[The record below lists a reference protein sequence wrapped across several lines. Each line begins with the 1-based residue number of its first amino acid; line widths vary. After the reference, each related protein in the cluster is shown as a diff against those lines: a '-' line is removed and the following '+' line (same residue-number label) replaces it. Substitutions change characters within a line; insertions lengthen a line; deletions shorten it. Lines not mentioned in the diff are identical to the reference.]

1 MSRRSCHAGEGRHP
15 WALLCHAGERRHP
28 GAAKTLDCGL
38 RRNDKAVLALLLL
51 SPSAARAHAAAA
63 HLSWSFEPWVIAC
76 LGISALLYAL
86 GLRRL
91 WSHAG
96 AGRGIG
102 GRQVTAFAA
111 GWLTL
116 VAALL
121 SPLDALGAQ
130 LFSAHMVQHELLMV
144 VAAPL
149 LVLGR
154 PLVAWT
160 WALPMAAR
168 RGAGVWTRHAAWAR
182 PWQAIT
188 SPLGAW
194 LLHALALWVWHVP
207 ALFDAALANEAV
219 HALQHAS
226 FLIGALLFWW
236 SVLGRTPR
244 RAYGAEL
251 LSLFTTLLHTAAL
264 GALLA
269 LAGSPWY
276 AAYFGRTGAFG
287 LSALEDQQLGGLV
300 MWMPAGFGYL
310 AAALVLMARLLAD
323 KAGTGA
329 APRRGPQAVRRY
341 GPL

>member
-1 MSRRSCHAGEGRHP
+1 MAQTLNSGR
-15 WALLCHAGERRHP
+15 
-28 GAAKTLDCGL
+28 
-38 RRNDKAVLALLLL
+38 RRNDKAVAILLLL
-51 SPSAARAHAAAA
+51 TPFAAQAHDLERAAP
-63 HLSWSFEPWVIAC
+63 LGSWSFEPWVLAC
-76 LGISALLYAL
+76 LGVSVLLYAL

-91 WSHAG
+91 WAHAG

-102 GRQVTAFAA
+102 LRQASAFAA

-116 VAALL
+116 VAALV

-160 WALPMAAR
+160 WALPMPAR
-168 RGAGVWTRHAAWAR
+168 RGAGSWARHPSWAR
-182 PWQAIT
+182 PWQAMT
-188 SPLGAW
+188 SPPGAW

-236 SVLGRTPR
+236 SVLGHTAH

-276 AAYFGRTGAFG
+276 AAYIGRTGAFG
-287 LSALEDQQLGGLV
+287 FSALEDQQLGGLV

-310 AAALVLMARLLAD
+310 AAALVRMARLLAD
-323 KAGTGA
+323 KAVA
-329 APRRGPQAVRRY
+329 APRRGPQAMRRY

>member
-15 WALLCHAGERRHP
+15 AALLGHAGEGRHP
-28 GAAKTLDCGL
+28 RAAKTLDSGL
-38 RRNDKAVLALLLL
+38 RRNDGAALALCLLCPL
-51 SPSAARAHAAAA
+51 TARAHDVGRTAFEP
-63 HLSWSFEPWVIAC
+63 WSFEPWVVAC
-76 LGISALLYAL
+76 LAISALLYAL

-91 WSHAG
+91 WRRAG
-96 AGRGIG
+96 AARGIG
-102 GRQVTAFAA
+102 GWHAAAFGA

-116 VAALL
+116 AAALL

-154 PLVAWT
+154 PLAAWT
-160 WALPMAAR
+160 WALPMTAR
-168 RGAGVWTRHAAWAR
+168 RSVGAWTRHPLWAR
-182 PWQAIT
+182 PWHAIT
-188 SPLGAW
+188 APLGAW
-194 LLHALALWVWHVP
+194 LLHALALWAWHVP

-226 FLIGALLFWW
+226 FLVGALLFWW
-236 SVLGRTPR
+236 SVLGAR
-244 RAYGAEL
+244 RAYAAGL

-269 LAGSPWY
+269 LAASPWY
-276 AAYFGRTGAFG
+276 AAYLGRTSAFG
-287 LSALEDQQLGGLV
+287 LSPLEDQQLGGMV

-310 AAALVLMARLLAD
+310 AAALVLMARLLARQ
-323 KAGTGA
+323 ARA
-329 APRRGPQAVRRY
+329 APHPALPAVRRY
-341 GPL
+341 GPS